1 MCKKNHWKGS
11 GELKIQPKNC
21 YLINASE
28 ILLSLKNFAL
38 RGTHEIHIQFHEI
51 RLHSRRLFLKM
62 LRSFWVSIKTRWS
75 DVGNLSEA
83 AALWTLWR
91 EKVKKG
97 LQLWS
102 GQPLKNRQM
111 GRFRIWLGYHQSFMS
126 LVIEQDIRR
135 YQRNCHWLFFQR
147 KGSIATFL
155 QACYYQYIGEI
166 INPIKYFEILKTTL
180 TSMQASL
187 LGLLDWISHSS

>member
-1 MCKKNHWKGS
+1 MK
-11 GELKIQPKNC
+11 
-21 YLINASE
+21 Y
-28 ILLSLKNFAL
+28 
-38 RGTHEIHIQFHEI
+38 
-51 RLHSRRLFLKM
+51 
-62 LRSFWVSIKTRWS
+62 
-75 DVGNLSEA
+75 VGNLSEA

-91 EKVKKG
+91 DKVKKG
-97 LQLWS
+97 LSLWS
-102 GQPLKNRQM
+102 GQPLKNRHL
-111 GRFRIWLGYHQSFMS
+111 GRFHIWLGYHQSFMS

-166 INPIKYFEILKTTL
+166 INPIKYFETVKTTL

-187 LGLLDWISHSS
+187 LGLLDWIAHSSEGSHILGEKTYTINNHWDDVSGELVKSISGSGNQSNTEICTNIINIRISTLVKIAS